1 MRAKSRS
8 KVISYHDLRRD
19 EKRIIRKCEEERTE
33 ATHACI
39 RRIKDQRQKLKR
51 EFEVTET
58 YIAPKLTGVLQGGGK
73 RGKIKV
79 TSPAALT
86 RLKKAIGSLQGVEL
100 NRMCEL
106 LPPDEFFEGCD
117 TVRERAD
124 KVAEHM
130 HLLRM
135 HQYFEKRGI
144 LGYYRIEWE
153 PRKSGRLKGQL
164 LPHLHCLLRVKG
176 ETEADR
182 YKEVAEL
189 QRTFIEKM
197 HLPADAME
205 KALQVNLHSNGN
217 REIHDNKMA
226 VVYASKYA
234 TKAQEMCALKE
245 EEAGV
250 RRAWGRLGGIK
261 VYEVRKVYGFDGHG
275 LTMEE
280 ERKVWEIYWELVAQE
295 KAKEW
300 EEYPSGLHETDEQ
313 REQRR
318 NKFNSFL
325 ERVREG
331 KTYVFINDAPVRVGD
346 YLAQAIVRV
355 REEIPF

>member
-1 MRAKSRS
+1 
-8 KVISYHDLRRD
+8 
-19 EKRIIRKCEEERTE
+19 
-33 ATHACI
+33 
-39 RRIKDQRQKLKR
+39 
-51 EFEVTET
+51 VTES
-58 YIAPKLTGVLQGGGK
+58 YIAPRLTGVLKGGGK

-106 LPPDEFFEGCD
+106 LPPDEFFEGCG

-124 KVAEHM
+124 KLADHI

-135 HQYFEKRGI
+135 HQYFEKRKI
-144 LGYYRIEWE
+144 LGYYRIEWKLRE
-153 PRKSGRLKGQL
+153 SGMFKGEL
-164 LPHLHCLLRVKG
+164 LPHLHCLLRVPG
-176 ETEADR
+176 EGCQDQEKA
-182 YKEVAEL
+182 VGEL

-197 HLPADAME
+197 LLPPAATE
-205 KALQVNLHSNGN
+205 KALKVNLHSKGN
-217 REIHDNKMA
+217 REIVNNKMA

-234 TKAQEMCALKE
+234 TKAEEAAALNE

-250 RRAWGRLGGIK
+250 RRSWGRLGGIK
-261 VYEVRKVYGFDGHG
+261 DYEVRKVYGFDGHG
-275 LTMEE
+275 LTIEE
-280 ERKVWEIYWELVAQE
+280 ERKVWEICWELVAQE

-313 REQRR
+313 REERR
-318 NKFNSFL
+318 EKFNRFL
-325 ERVREG
+325 ERVRWG
-331 KTYVFINDAPVRVGD
+331 KTYVYLNNAPVRVGD
-346 YLAQAIVRV
+346 FLAQAIVRV